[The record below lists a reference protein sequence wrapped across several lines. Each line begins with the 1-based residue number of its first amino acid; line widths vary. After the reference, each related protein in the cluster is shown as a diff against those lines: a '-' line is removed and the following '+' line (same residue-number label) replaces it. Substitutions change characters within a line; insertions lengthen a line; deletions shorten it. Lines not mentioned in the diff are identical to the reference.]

1 MIVLVCT
8 GSNHY
13 HKYGEICN
21 EKTPQRNS
29 FCTGL
34 ATVQACLRCY
44 MISLSYRHK
53 TKNLSPR
60 SYACT
65 RKCHPHVRKSIGL
78 EVRIWTDDHT
88 RVLFVEI
95 AQTILHTHL
104 SC

>member
-44 MISLSYRHK
+44 M
-53 TKNLSPR
+53 
-60 SYACT
+60 
-65 RKCHPHVRKSIGL
+65 
-78 EVRIWTDDHT
+78 
-88 RVLFVEI
+88 
-95 AQTILHTHL
+95 
-104 SC
+104 